1 MITVLAILISV
12 LGFAQPGSDS
22 LNAVTQ
28 KQMGGYLEQITEGKY
43 KDESFWALTQ
53 LMSSSDEIHAE
64 VLNALATGNY
74 KAPLLEVLSELKSLP
89 LDSLEEAAL
98 YSGALQSGSGLLAT
112 AYMSQV
118 SAERRISFVER
129 FLRKFPGH
137 SFEQLLSHLSGS
149 QAISEAVLPLDSYN
163 PALFFLLL
171 STEEDLQ
178 FEEGYLR
185 KFVNTWKNQ
194 EVQHPLFPYILLRA
208 AYILYLD
215 GLVAAQYDDVISD
228 RFFPNSMLKLRI
240 LGWLEF
246 SLYTTGNYDK
256 AIQLQNTLSLP
267 LSKYLKNEN
276 FSTSIKSRLGAN
288 YHNIGKYQEAMELY
302 QNILDDNKVDE
313 NNSIILN
320 NLSIALFEL
329 GDTNKYLQ
337 TQLKALSIAR
347 KESNLKR
354 QLQIYRNLH
363 IYHRSNKNWNTAE
376 SYLSEALEIASKLD
390 DESETGR
397 IFLTLGSYYWDSK
410 KERKKAISVL
420 NRGLK
425 LIGKSNYM
433 QISNLLYQKALIYF
447 ESKDFNTAKSIFD
460 QIKDLAL
467 EKSDVQNYLF
477 AQIRLAEIALVQD
490 DIAEVNRIFSEIDVY
505 NLDNVDF
512 DIIVKAKT
520 IEAELLRREG
530 NLRQAYA
537 HLAPTLTQ
545 IIERSKS
552 STDFQTGYWNIEPEY
567 LHAFETATQSLIA
580 SGREIEALSLLDKLK
595 TINDASFYNNPLI
608 KGNKLT
614 ESELTEDKR
623 LSNRLADLRKQLLS
637 ANDGERVSI
646 QSEIDRVSAQK
657 QALLQK
663 VNSGVAERDVPVRI
677 LQNRL
682 NYNQILIHVTELND
696 QLYKATV
703 TKQDIHFEILPFTEQ
718 IKSIYEDVT
727 AELANGHTDLTK
739 LYSIYEHLGLSGL
752 PQDKPEVLF
761 VPGSTLYRI
770 PIDILPIEK
779 PVSSISYGAARYLIE
794 EKTIYYLSSVQE
806 FFRNFR
812 PYSKTFPISL
822 NAYGISSF
830 EHLNGE
836 GLVPLPYA
844 TKEVQSLSS
853 NLNTFD
859 NKQIFT
865 GKEATKERFTN
876 LVSGSKIVHLATH
889 SEVSEQDPLFST
901 IFLKSA
907 AKQPGADESEGRL
920 FAYELFNLNLQSDLI
935 VLNSCSSGSGDYM
948 QGTGVMGITRA
959 LRYAGARSLML
970 NLWSVNDQLASEFAL
985 RFYEKLENGA
995 SKVEAMREAKLSFLQ
1010 NGNANPHHWGVYML
1024 VGNPSPVKHLTSSDI
1039 TSYAVLGSFFL
1050 IIFIGAG
1057 RMRRNNSS
1065 LS

>member
-22 LNAVTQ
+22 LKAVTQ
-28 KQMGGYLEQITEGKY
+28 EQIGNYLKQIADGEY

-53 LMSSSDEIHAE
+53 LMSSSDELYNDVFE
-64 VLNALATGNY
+64 TVTTDNY
-74 KAPLLEVLSELKSLP
+74 SASLLDIFSELKSVP
-89 LDSLEEAAL
+89 CDSLKETAL
-98 YSGALQSGSGLLAT
+98 QSGALESGSGLLAA

-118 SAERRISFVER
+118 SAGSRTLFLER

-137 SFEQLLSHLSGS
+137 SFEELLWYLSEGRP
-149 QAISEAVLPLDSYN
+149 ISESVLPLNSFN
-163 PALFFLLL
+163 PALFYLLHNNQK
-171 STEEDLQ
+171 DIK

-185 KFVNTWKNQ
+185 KFVDTWKNQ
-194 EVQHPLFPYILLRA
+194 EIEHPLFHYTLLRA
-208 AYILYLD
+208 AYNLYLD
-215 GLVAAQYDDVISD
+215 GLVAAQYDDIITD
-228 RFFPNSMLKLRI
+228 RFFPNSTLKLRV

-256 AIQLQNTLSLP
+256 AIQLQKTLSLP
-267 LSKYLKNEN
+267 LAEYLKNA
-276 FSTSIKSRLGAN
+276 SISLAIKRRLGAN
-288 YHNIGKYQEAMELY
+288 YHSIGKYQEATKLY
-302 QNILDDNKVDE
+302 EDILTNQNNDAGSV
-313 NNSIILN
+313 ILN
-320 NLSIALFEL
+320 NLSISLFEL
-329 GDTNKYLQ
+329 GDSNKYLQ
-337 TQLKALSIAR
+337 TQLQALSSAH

-354 QLQIYRNLH
+354 QLQIYRNLYVFH
-363 IYHRSNKNWNTAE
+363 SSNKNWSTAE
-376 SYLSEALEIASKLD
+376 SYLDEALNIASQLN
-390 DESETGR
+390 DENETAR
-397 IFLTLGSYYWDSK
+397 IYLTLGAHYWDSK
-410 KERKKAISVL
+410 QKKKEAISAL
-420 NRGLK
+420 NKGLN
-425 LIGKSNYM
+425 LATESNYLRFT
-433 QISNLLYQKALIYF
+433 NLLYQKALIYF
-447 ESKDFNTAKSIFD
+447 ESQDYKTAKSIFEK
-460 QIKDLAL
+460 IKDLAL

-477 AQIRLAEIALVQD
+477 AQIRLAEIALIED
-490 DIAEVNRIFSEIDVY
+490 EIAEVNRIFSEIDVY

-530 NLRQAYA
+530 DLRQAYT
-537 HLAPTLTQ
+537 HLAPTITQ

-567 LHAFETATQSLIA
+567 LQAFETAAQTLIA
-580 SGREIEALSLLDKLK
+580 SERETEALSLLDKLK

-623 LSNRLADLRKQLLS
+623 LSKRLAELRKKLLS
-637 ANDGERVSI
+637 AKDSERVSI
-646 QSEIDRVSAQK
+646 QSEIDQVSAQK

-663 VNSGVAERDVPVRI
+663 VNSEVSAREVPVRI
-677 LQNRL
+677 LQNKL
-682 NYNQILIHVTELND
+682 NFNQVLIHVTELKD

-703 TKQDIHFEILPFTEQ
+703 TKDDIRFEVLSFAGE
-718 IKSIYEDVT
+718 IKNIYEDVT
-727 AELANGHTDLTK
+727 KELANGHTDLTK
-739 LYSIYEHLGLSGL
+739 LYFIYDHLRLSAL
-752 PQDKPEVLF
+752 PKNKSEILF
-761 VPGSTLYRI
+761 IPGSTLYRI
-770 PIDILPIEK
+770 PIDILPVEK
-779 PVSSISYGAARYLIE
+779 PVSSISYGAAKYLIE
-794 EKTIYYLSSVQE
+794 EKTVYYLSSVQE

-812 PYSKTFPISL
+812 PYNKSFPISI

-853 NLNTFD
+853 NLSTFE
-859 NKQIFT
+859 NKQVFT
-865 GKEATKERFTN
+865 GEEATKERFTN
-876 LVSGSKIVHLATH
+876 LVSNSKIVHLATH

-907 AKQPGADESEGRL
+907 VGQQGEDESEGRL

-985 RFYEKLENGA
+985 RFYEELENGS
-995 SKVEAMREAKLSFLQ
+995 SKAEAMRQAKLSFLES
-1010 NGNANPHHWGVYML
+1010 GNANPHHWGVYML
-1024 VGNPSPVKHLTSSDI
+1024 VGNPSSVKHLTPSDI

-1050 IIFIGAG
+1050 IICIRVG
-1057 RMRRNNSS
+1057 RMRKNNFSTS
-1065 LS
+1065 